1 MSDLNDKRSIKIA
14 EEFIRRTKEKK
25 RNEQLFCATHLKEL
39 RDDFQKTGV
48 ITKEEWPLFLAIWLS
63 FSQKEGR

>member
-1 MSDLNDKRSIKIA
+1 MQSDEKRSIEIA
-14 EEFIRRTKEKK
+14 EEFIRKIKEKK
-25 RNEQLFCATHLKEL
+25 RNEQLFCATHLKEI

-48 ITKEEWPLFLAIWLS
+48 ITKEEWPLFLAVLLS